1 MLDGCTPWPEEFARR
16 YRAEGY
22 WQDITLGQMLDRTAA
37 RVPDRMAVVDGAK
50 SATYRQLVERSDRLA
65 AQFAA
70 LGLKA
75 RDRVIFQLPNSIELL
90 YAFFALLRIGVIPVM
105 ALPAHRL
112 SELEH
117 FAGHAEAVAHLIPA
131 PDARMDYLQLA
142 RDVQDA
148 APTLRWIIAA
158 DLPAN
163 AAGQAS
169 SRPAE
174 RMGDAGIAGDTGIA
188 GGTGGTGTGPMAGVV
203 SLADMLATEVDEEAV
218 ARVRREAFADAGD
231 VALMILS
238 GGTTARSKF
247 IPRTHNDYVY
257 NCRQSGA
264 VAGFDE
270 STVYLAVLPMAHGYT
285 LSSPGMLA
293 TFAVGG
299 TVIVAPDI
307 RAETVFPLIEKHRVT
322 VLAAGVPLVVAWLD
336 SPWPERVD
344 LSSLKICM
352 NGGSRLLPEL
362 RRQVEER
369 FACTYVESYGAGE
382 GLLNQTRPDDPEE
395 IRFHSSGRPV
405 SPADEVRVVG
415 PDGREV
421 PDGEIGELQVRG
433 PYTVRGYYRAPEM
446 TAAAFTP
453 DGFYRMGDAVR
464 KVGDYLYLEG
474 RLKDLINRGGEKIS
488 VEEVENHIV
497 AHPAVNDVC
506 VVAMPD
512 PKYGEKACAFV
523 IAKAGETITF
533 EELQSFLLARG
544 IARFKLPERL
554 EVVDAFPLSPAGKV
568 LRRELR
574 ARIARQV
581 QGGPIAENTAEQ

>member
-1 MLDGCTPWPEEFARR
+1 MLEGCTPWPEEFARR

-37 RVPDRMAVVDGAK
+37 CVPDRIAIVDGTK

-65 AQFAA
+65 VQFAA
-70 LGLKA
+70 LGLQA
-75 RDRVIFQLPNSIELL
+75 RDRVVFQLSNSIELL
-90 YAFFALLRIGVIPVM
+90 YAFFGLLRIGVIPVM

-112 SELEH
+112 AELSH
-117 FAGHAEAVAHLIPA
+117 FAGHAEAVAHLVPV
-131 PDARMDYLQLA
+131 PDKRMDYLQLA
-142 RDVQDA
+142 RDVQQT
-148 APTLRWIIAA
+148 APTIRWIIAA
-158 DLPAN
+158 DLPAGDGGKGSGQDAEKVTRKAAADAGAGEVVTGADP
-163 AAGQAS
+163 AAG
-169 SRPAE
+169 
-174 RMGDAGIAGDTGIA
+174 T
-188 GGTGGTGTGPMAGVV
+188 V
-203 SLADMLATEVDEEAV
+203 SLAALLAADVDEAAL
-218 ARVRREAFADAGD
+218 ARVRRDAFADAGD

-307 RAETVFPLIEKHRVT
+307 RAESIFPLIEKHRVT
-322 VLAAGVPLVVAWLD
+322 VLAAGVPLAVAWLA
-336 SPWPERVD
+336 SAWPEQVD

-369 FACTYVESYGAGE
+369 FGCIYVESYGAGE
-382 GLLNQTRPDDPEE
+382 GLLNQTRLDDPEE
-395 IRFHSSGRPV
+395 IRWYSSGRPV
-405 SPADEVRVVG
+405 SPADEIRVVD
-415 PDGREV
+415 PDGNEV
-421 PDGEIGELQVRG
+421 PEGVIGELQVRG

-497 AHPAVNDVC
+497 AHPAVRDVC

-512 PKYGEKACAFV
+512 EKYGEKACAFV
-523 IAKAGETITF
+523 IPRAGGSLTF
-533 EELQSFLLARG
+533 EELQEFLLARG

-554 EVVDAFPLSPAGKV
+554 EVVEAFPLSPAGKV

-574 ARIARQV
+574 SMIV
-581 QGGPIAENTAEQ
+581 QRLQAGHGLENTADR